1 MSESVYDTYELV
13 VGLEVHTQ
21 LLTHSKAYSSDSAEY
36 GGAPNTH
43 ISPVSLGLPG
53 ALPVFNE
60 KVVEFAVKLGLALGC
75 EIRYENQ
82 FARKNYFYADLPKG
96 YQVTQDKTPVCSGGE
111 VAIKDEEGNEKIIQ
125 LERIHWEEDAG
136 KSMHDQDP
144 FDSLIDLNRAG
155 VPLLEIVSRPDI
167 RSAKEAYNYLTEVRK
182 LVRYLEICDGNMEEG
197 SMRCDANISVRK
209 KGAPEFGRRVEVKN
223 MNSIRNVQRAI
234 EYEMKR
240 QIDAIENGEV
250 IVQETRNFDAM
261 SGKTFSMRSKEM
273 AHDYRYFPE
282 PDLPPVFISQEYIA
296 DVKKMMPPLPAEL
309 FVKYTREFN
318 LSEYDAY
325 VLTDNKW
332 DALYF
337 EDIIQHTKN
346 VKAAA
351 NWMMGTIR
359 SYLNENGITI
369 REFPVQPSVI
379 AALIGLIDEGKVSN
393 TAASQQIFPELV
405 GNPSL
410 NPLEVAQKLNI
421 IQESDSG
428 VIEGIVD
435 EVLKNFPDEVEK
447 YKGGKVNLL
456 QMFVGQVM
464 KASKGKADPK
474 VAAEV
479 VKQKLDSL

>member
-1 MSESVYDTYELV
+1 MMESIYDNYELV

-75 EIRYENQ
+75 DIRYENQ

-96 YQVTQDKTPVCSGGE
+96 YQITQDKTPVCTGGK
-111 VAIKDEEGNEKIIQ
+111 VIIKDDNGNEKVIG

-144 FDSLIDLNRAG
+144 FDTLIDLNRAG
-155 VPLLEIVSRPDI
+155 VPLLEIVSKPDI
-167 RSAKEAYNYLTEVRK
+167 RSAKEAYNYLTEIRK
-182 LVRYLEICDGNMEEG
+182 LVRHLEICDGNMEEG

-209 KGAPEFGRRVEVKN
+209 KGMVEFGRRVEVKN

-234 EYEMKR
+234 EYEMRR
-240 QIDAIENGEV
+240 QVNAIENGEV
-250 IVQETRNFDAM
+250 IAQETRNFDALT
-261 SGKTFSMRSKEM
+261 GKTFSMRSKEM

-282 PDLPPVFISQEYIA
+282 PDLPPVFIEKEYIEE
-296 DVKKMMPPLPAEL
+296 VKKSMPPLPSEL
-309 FVKYTREFN
+309 FEKYTRVFN
-318 LSEYDAY
+318 LSEYDAF

-337 EDIIQHTKN
+337 EEIISYTKN

-359 SYLNENGITI
+359 SYLNENGLTI
-369 REFPVQPSVI
+369 REFKLRPVII
-379 AALIGLIDEGKVSN
+379 AQLIQLIDEGKVSN
-393 TAASQQIFPELV
+393 TAASQQIFPKLIE
-405 GNPSL
+405 NPDS
-410 NPLEVAQKLNI
+410 NPMDLAQEMNL
-421 IQESDSG
+421 IQESDSN
-428 VIEGIVD
+428 VIEAIVD
-435 EVLKNFPDEVEK
+435 DVLKNFPDEVEK
-447 YKGGKVNLL
+447 YKSGKVNLL

-474 VAAEV
+474 LATEII
-479 VKQKLDSL
+479 KQKLDKQ